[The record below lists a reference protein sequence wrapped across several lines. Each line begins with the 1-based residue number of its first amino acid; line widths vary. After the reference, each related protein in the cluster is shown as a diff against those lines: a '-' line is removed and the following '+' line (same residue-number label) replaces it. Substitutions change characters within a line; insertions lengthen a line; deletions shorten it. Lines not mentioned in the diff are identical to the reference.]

1 MERLKV
7 ILEYY
12 NQNQIVFAVAAVVI
26 LVLLLFRFKSL
37 LLRLFILAL
46 VLFGTYY
53 FIAHFAAVATKHKK
67 ALIEEY
73 FPRERLK

>member
-1 MERLKV
+1 MESLNM

-12 NQNQIVFAVAAVVI
+12 NQHQVVFAVVALII

-37 LLRLFILAL
+37 LFRLFLLAL

-53 FIAHFAAVATKHKK
+53 FIAHFAGVATKHKK
-67 ALIEEY
+67 ALIKEY